1 MSRHRGPY
9 YTNEGKVIKM
19 LEETSA
25 LETLP
30 PQQPITE
37 NTNAGT
43 AILMDDGSIY
53 FSDEPHMIHVKLI
66 KQLGLP
72 AEHIVSGGRIVDGT
86 YIDAGNMSDT
96 MRYVERELAKQRV
109 EQRMKE
115 RKALGK
121 KDIKADIS
129 GQVVNNILKL
139 IQQNGGATYNLSK
152 GNLVGT
158 NAYAVAIYPDREEI
172 LEGVAE
178 HDDIQHYLDI
188 NEDLLSNSNNS
199 FGAWTSGGKTYL
211 DVVATISNKEQ
222 AVELGRKH
230 KQLAI
235 FDLKNLVEI
244 PLQRVASLK
253 QAAAVSD
260 KEQQKYYDEIYSDR
274 WRDDS
279 DKIDG
284 GNEYYDW
291 SELGSNDYPN
301 PKDEEKEH
309 VYMDLLEDP
318 AKANF
323 PAGLPEYWVTFYD
336 AQPQSSDEGGI

>member
-230 KQLAI
+230 KQL
-235 FDLKNLVEI
+235 
-244 PLQRVASLK
+244 
-253 QAAAVSD
+253 
-260 KEQQKYYDEIYSDR
+260 
-274 WRDDS
+274 
-279 DKIDG
+279 
-284 GNEYYDW
+284 
-291 SELGSNDYPN
+291 
-301 PKDEEKEH
+301 
-309 VYMDLLEDP
+309 
-318 AKANF
+318 
-323 PAGLPEYWVTFYD
+323 
-336 AQPQSSDEGGI
+336 